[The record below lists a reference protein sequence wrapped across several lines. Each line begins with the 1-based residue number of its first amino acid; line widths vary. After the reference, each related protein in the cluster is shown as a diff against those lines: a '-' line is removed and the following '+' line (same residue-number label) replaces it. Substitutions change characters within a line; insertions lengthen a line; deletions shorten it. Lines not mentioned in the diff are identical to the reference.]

1 MTDPYLEAYDAQLR
15 SDAETPSAT
24 AATRLGPLRLVTF
37 AGGRGFVTYRDL
49 GGVGASGVDALV
61 AAALVHYRAD
71 PLITRVEWKTRGHD
85 HAPGLHEALVAHGF
99 AAEETESIVIGEA
112 AVVAT
117 DRRPPDGVSLRT
129 VTAEA
134 DVRAMSALADRVFGD
149 PVSDAMAEA
158 LMRRLARRDGMELWV
173 AEAGGE
179 MVGAG
184 RLEPVEGTEFA
195 GVWGGVV
202 LETWR
207 AGASTWRSPRPGRT
221 RRWATARGCCTATRR
236 STRAP
241 SSSAPGCG
249 PCRRQRPTAGLAD
262 LLTR

>member
-1 MTDPYLEAYDAQLR
+1 MTDPFLEAYDAQLR

-24 AATRLGPLRLVTF
+24 AVVRLGPLRLVTF

-49 GGVGASGVDALV
+49 HGVSASEVGDLV
-61 AAALVHYRAD
+61 AAALEHYRAD

-85 HAPGLHEALVAHGF
+85 HAPGLHAALVAHGF

-112 AVVAT
+112 AAVAT
-117 DRRPPDGVSLRT
+117 DRRPPEGVSLRI
-129 VTAEA
+129 VTDEA

-158 LMRRLARRDGMELWV
+158 LLRRLARRDGMQLWV
-173 AEAGGE
+173 AQAGGE

-195 GVWGGVV
+195 GDWGGVV
-202 LETWR
+202 LESWRGRGIYLALTAARAHSALRHGKRLLHSDSTEYSRPILER
-207 AGASTWRSPRPGRT
+207 AGMRTVSSTTPYRWT
-221 RRWATARGCCTATRR
+221 R
-236 STRAP
+236 
-241 SSSAPGCG
+241 
-249 PCRRQRPTAGLAD
+249 
-262 LLTR
+262 